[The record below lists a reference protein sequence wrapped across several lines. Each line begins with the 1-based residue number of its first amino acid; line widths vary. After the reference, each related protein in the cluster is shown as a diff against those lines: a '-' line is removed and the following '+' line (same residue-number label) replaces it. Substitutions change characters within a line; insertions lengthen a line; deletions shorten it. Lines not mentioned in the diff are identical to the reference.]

1 MKFII
6 TGSTGNIS
14 KPLSEQLIEAGHDVR
29 IISSNN
35 EKVKEIE
42 GLGAKALIGSVEDV
56 TFLTKAFK
64 GVDAIY
70 AMIPPNLTANSWKEF
85 VCGVGD
91 NYVEAIQAAGVKKVV
106 NLSSIGAHM
115 PRGGGLT
122 SLYYY
127 VEQELNRIPGVHMM
141 HLRPGS
147 FYTNFFGNIGMIKHM
162 GIIGNNYA
170 DKMLPLAH
178 PADIAA
184 AAFEELATLDFT
196 GKNIR
201 YVVSDERSTDDIA
214 KVLGE
219 AIGKPDLKWIRFKD
233 EDTFNGMLQA
243 GLTRDVAQNLVE
255 MGQAVANGET
265 VSDYIKHRP
274 KFSSVKLE
282 DFAKQFALAYARS

>member
-14 KPLSEQLIEAGHDVR
+14 KPLSEQLIEAGHDVH

-42 GLGAKALIGSVEDV
+42 GLGANALIGSVEDV
-56 TFLTKAFK
+56 TFLTKVFK

-70 AMIPPNLTANSWKEF
+70 TMIPPNLTADSWKEF

-106 NLSSIGAHM
+106 NLSSIGAHI

-127 VEQELNRIPGVHMM
+127 VEQELNRIPGVHTI

-170 DKMLPLAH
+170 DKMLPLVH
-178 PADIAA
+178 PTDIAA
-184 AAFEELATLDFT
+184 AAFEELTTLDIT
-196 GKNIR
+196 GRNIR

-219 AIGKPDLKWIRFKD
+219 AIGKPDLKWVRFKD

-255 MGQAVANGET
+255 MGQAVASGET

>member
-1 MKFII
+1 M
-6 TGSTGNIS
+6 
-14 KPLSEQLIEAGHDVR
+14 AA
-29 IISSNN
+29 NN
-35 EKVKEIE
+35 
-42 GLGAKALIGSVEDV
+42 
-56 TFLTKAFK
+56 
-64 GVDAIY
+64 
-70 AMIPPNLTANSWKEF
+70 WKEF
-85 VCGVGD
+85 VQGVGD
-91 NYVEAIQAAGVKKVV
+91 NYVEAIQAAGVRKVV
-106 NLSSIGAHM
+106 NLSAIGAHM

-184 AAFEELATLDFT
+184 VAFEELSTLDFT
-196 GKNIR
+196 AKNFR
-201 YVVSDERSTDDIA
+201 YVVSDERSTGDIA

-219 AIGKPDLKWIRFKD
+219 AIGKPDLKWVGFKD
-233 EDTFNGMLQA
+233 EDTLNGMLQA
-243 GLTRDVAQNLVE
+243 GLTQDVAKNLVE
-255 MGQAVANGET
+255 MGRAVASGET
-265 VSDYIKHRP
+265 VADYIKHKP
-274 KFSSVKLE
+274 KFGSVKLE

>member
-14 KPLSEQLIEAGHDVR
+14 KPLSEQLIEAGHDVSV
-29 IISSNN
+29 ISSNN

-42 GLGAKALIGSVEDV
+42 GLGANALIGSVEDV

-70 AMIPPNLTANSWKEF
+70 TMIPPNLTANSWKEF

-115 PRGGGLT
+115 PGGGGLT

-178 PADIAA
+178 PTDIAA

-201 YVVSDERSTDDIA
+201 YIVSDERTTDDIA

-219 AIGKPDLKWIRFKD
+219 AIGKPDLKWVRFKD

-243 GLTRDVAQNLVE
+243 GLTRDVARNLVE
-255 MGQAVANGET
+255 MGQAVESGET

-274 KFSSVKLE
+274 RFSSIKLE